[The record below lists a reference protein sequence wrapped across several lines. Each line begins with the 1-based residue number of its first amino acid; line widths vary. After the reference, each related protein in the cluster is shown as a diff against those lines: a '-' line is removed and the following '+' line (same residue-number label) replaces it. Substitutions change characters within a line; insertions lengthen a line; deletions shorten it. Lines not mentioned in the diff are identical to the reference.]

1 MIERESQIK
10 ELYDLKHRNDDEIH
24 THFDY
29 ETYFIRKS
37 FSKYI
42 YRNDKMF
49 NFLEYMKGLFIWM
62 IESTLPIKNMYNY
75 SVHKYYNRHSN

>member
-10 ELYDLKHRNDDEIH
+10 ELYDLKHRNDNEIH

-29 ETYFIRKS
+29 ETNFIRKS

-42 YRNDKMF
+42 YRNDKMY
-49 NFLEYMKGLFIWM
+49 NFLEYMRLLFVWM
-62 IESTLPIKNMYNY
+62 IESTLPIRNLYNY
-75 SVHKYYNRHSN
+75 TCSKYYNRYSN